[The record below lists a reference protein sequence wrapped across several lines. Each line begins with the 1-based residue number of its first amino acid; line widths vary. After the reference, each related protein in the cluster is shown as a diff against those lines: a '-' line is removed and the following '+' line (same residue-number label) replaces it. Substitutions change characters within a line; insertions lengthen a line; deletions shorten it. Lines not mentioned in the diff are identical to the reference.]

1 MVFPDGTTKEGIFE
15 NNVFKHELPK
25 PLPQSQSAV
34 HRKPSLQGDLR
45 ANIHSAHSPG
55 QNHMRST
62 KASSGF
68 QIDPYPYNS
77 NLQSRIY
84 KSPAANAKNHHQL
97 SSHIA

>member
-1 MVFPDGTTKEGIFE
+1 
-15 NNVFKHELPK
+15 
-25 PLPQSQSAV
+25 
-34 HRKPSLQGDLR
+34 
-45 ANIHSAHSPG
+45 
-55 QNHMRST
+55 MRST